1 MECTSDWNE
10 NVCIHREHNIQCVLW
25 DRGTGLCT
33 CKRATGTHV
42 SMKGERSMVK
52 CMRYITIMR
61 GRERERARG
70 TKSQNRLTTSYGT
83 KLTNCTHFKKN
94 KRSYQIYDVRRRNGI
109 VALLVGRAPH
119 TAVTTLLLL

>member
-10 NVCIHREHNIQCVLW
+10 NVCIHREYNIQCVLW

-52 CMRYITIMR
+52 CMRYMNIMR
-61 GRERERARG
+61 GRERESKG
-70 TKSQNRLTTSYGT
+70 KQVTKPINNL
-83 KLTNCTHFKKN
+83 LWN
-94 KRSYQIYDVRRRNGI
+94 KINELYTFQEK
-109 VALLVGRAPH
+109 
-119 TAVTTLLLL
+119 